1 MSRWFATLRRALG
14 RIGLR
19 LLIVNLVVLL
29 VPVAGLEFAR
39 LYERQLLGALERD
52 MRHQAVLVRRM
63 VEVSGINGAPLDAA
77 FHQEVL
83 VRAAADTRA
92 RVRVITRAGSVLLDS
107 HRDGPPEGPEPGVP
121 SLLETSAPVSRAL
134 ASRQYRDSSRHR
146 AASGSDDETWGEG
159 IDERWPALAQRQEV
173 RRAFR
178 GERASYTRVRERS
191 PEVLLFVA
199 EPVMEARRVVAV
211 VYVVRSTQPVLL
223 ELYRIRQGLISVL
236 SVAIVFTAL
245 VSLALGWTISRPLS
259 KLSRAAQRI
268 ARGERDVPVPHVGSG
283 EIRELS
289 ESFATMT
296 KELDA
301 RMRYISDFAADVA
314 HEFKSPL
321 TSIRGAA
328 ELLSEGAAEDPAART
343 RFLRNIELDVLRL
356 DRLVS
361 RLLELSRIEAN
372 QEPKR
377 EVDIARLVHE
387 VASRASTPEVS
398 VRVVSAPTVLLV
410 PAREADVVTALL
422 NLCDNAVRYSPAG
435 LDVEV
440 SVEATPTHVHV
451 RVCDHGPGVPD
462 AHRARIFD
470 RFFTTDAEQ
479 EGTGLGLAI
488 ASAVAVAHG
497 GGLTLEDAPPV
508 GAGPWGACFRLTLDR
523 ARRA

>member
-1 MSRWFATLRRALG
+1 VSRWLLRVRRTLG

-63 VEVSGINGAPLDAA
+63 VEASSAAGDPLDVP
-77 FHQEVL
+77 FHQDVL

-92 RVRVITRAGSVLLDS
+92 RIRVVTRTGEVLLDS

-121 SLLETSAPVSRAL
+121 SLLPTSTQGAGDPTSRAYRAD
-134 ASRQYRDSSRHR
+134 ASRPRDGGR
-146 AASGSDDETWGEG
+146 AAWSEG
-159 IDERWPALAQRQEV
+159 PDERWPALAARQEV
-173 RRAFR
+173 RRAFA

-259 KLSRAAQRI
+259 RLSRAAQRI
-268 ARGERDVPVPHVGSG
+268 ARGERDVPVPLVGSG

-296 KELDA
+296 RELDA

-328 ELLSEGAAEDPAART
+328 ELLGEGAAEDPDARQ
-343 RFLRNIELDVLRL
+343 RFLRNIELDVQRL

-361 RLLELSRIEAN
+361 RLLELSRIEAS
-372 QEPKR
+372 QDGKV
-377 EVDIARLVHE
+377 EVDLVPLAHDVAR
-387 VASRASTPEVS
+387 RASTPEVAVRLVRAPES
-398 VRVVSAPTVLLV
+398 VRV

-422 NLCDNAVRYSPAG
+422 NLCDNAVRFSPPGAE
-435 LDVEV
+435 VCV
-440 SVEATPTHVHV
+440 SVDLGPRAAQI
-451 RVCDHGPGVPD
+451 RVCDHGPGVPE

-470 RFFTTDAEQ
+470 RFFTTDAER

-497 GGLTLEDAPPV
+497 GALALETEPPES
-508 GAGPWGACFRLTLDR
+508 GGPWGACFLLTLA
-523 ARRA
+523 AR

>member
-1 MSRWFATLRRALG
+1 MTRWPTKVRRALG
-14 RIGLR
+14 RIGVR

-63 VEVSGINGAPLDAA
+63 LEVAGASGGPVDES

-83 VRAAADTRA
+83 VRAAVDTRA
-92 RVRVITRAGSVLLDS
+92 RVRVILRDGDVMLDS
-107 HRDGPPEGPEPGVP
+107 HRDGPPEGLEPGVP
-121 SLLETSAPVSRAL
+121 SLLGESGTSASGDYRSRRWEAVGAPL
-134 ASRQYRDSSRHR
+134 LP
-146 AASGSDDETWGEG
+146 GSNDAGE
-159 IDERWPALAQRQEV
+159 ERWPALRQRQEV

-199 EPVMEARRVVAV
+199 EPVMEARRVIAV

-223 ELYRIRQGLISVL
+223 ELYRIRRGLISVL

-245 VSLALGWTISRPLS
+245 VSLALGVTISRPLS

-268 ARGERDVPVPHVGSG
+268 ARGEREVPVPLVGSG

-296 KELDA
+296 HELDA

-328 ELLSEGAAEDPAART
+328 ELLSEGAAEDPGARE
-343 RFLRNIELDVLRL
+343 RFLRNIELDVQRL

-361 RLLELSRIEAN
+361 RLLELSRIEAS
-372 QEPKR
+372 QDDKAD
-377 EVDIARLVHE
+377 VDLVPLVHD
-387 VASRASTPEVS
+387 VARRASTPEVA
-398 VRVVSAPTVLLV
+398 VRVVRAPASVRV

-422 NLCDNAVRYSPAG
+422 NLCDNAVRFSPPGAEVCLCLDAG
-435 LDVEV
+435 PQAVQL
-440 SVEATPTHVHV
+440 
-451 RVCDHGPGVPD
+451 RVCDHGPGVPE

-470 RFFTTDAEQ
+470 RFFTTDAER

-488 ASAVAVAHG
+488 ASAVAAAHG
-497 GGLTLEDAPPV
+497 GSLTLETEPPSS
-508 GAGPWGACFRLTLDR
+508 GGPWGACFLLTLASR
-523 ARRA
+523 

>member
-1 MSRWFATLRRALG
+1 MIRWFAALRRALG

-19 LLIVNLVVLL
+19 LLVVNLVVLL

-63 VEVSGINGAPLDAA
+63 VEVSGAMGAPLDAPL
-77 FHQEVL
+77 HQEVL
-83 VRAAADTRA
+83 VRAAVDTRA
-92 RVRVITRAGSVLLDS
+92 RVRVITRAGDVVLDS
-107 HRDGPPEGPEPGVP
+107 HRDGAPEGPEPGVP
-121 SLLETSAPVSRAL
+121 SLLDARAPVSSAVGSRRYGAGTGS
-134 ASRQYRDSSRHR
+134 ASPS
-146 AASGSDDETWGEG
+146 ATWSEG
-159 IDERWPALAQRQEV
+159 ADERWPALARRQEV
-173 RRAFR
+173 VRAFR

-191 PEVLLFVA
+191 PEVLLFIA

-245 VSLALGWTISRPLS
+245 VSLALGWTISRPLG

-296 KELDA
+296 QELDA

-328 ELLSEGAAEDPAART
+328 ELLSEGAAEDPSARS
-343 RFLRNIELDVLRL
+343 RFLRNIELDVQRL

-361 RLLELSRIEAN
+361 RLLELSRIEAS
-372 QEPKR
+372 QELKR
-377 EVDIARLVHE
+377 DVDIVRLAHD

-398 VRVVSAPTVLLV
+398 VRVVSAPPSLVV
-410 PAREADVVTALL
+410 PAREADVLTALL
-422 NLCDNAVRYSPAG
+422 NLCDNAVRFSPAG
-435 LDVEV
+435 AEVEV
-440 SVEATPTHVHV
+440 HVTTTPSEVRVHV
-451 RVCDHGPGVPD
+451 CDRGPGVPE

-470 RFFTTDAEQ
+470 RFFTTDAERD
-479 EGTGLGLAI
+479 GTGLGLAI

-497 GGLTLEDAPPV
+497 GGLTLTDAPPT
-508 GAGPWGACFRLTLDR
+508 GAGPWGACFRLTLDCT
-523 ARRA
+523 RRA

>member
-1 MSRWFATLRRALG
+1 MTRWPTKVRRALG
-14 RIGLR
+14 RIGVR

-63 VEVSGINGAPLDAA
+63 LEVAGSSGGPVDEA

-83 VRAAADTRA
+83 VRAAVDTRA
-92 RVRVITRAGSVLLDS
+92 RVRVILRDGDVMLDS
-107 HRDGPPEGPEPGVP
+107 HRDGPPEGLEPGVP
-121 SLLETSAPVSRAL
+121 SLLGE
-134 ASRQYRDSSRHR
+134 
-146 AASGSDDETWGEG
+146 SGSSSGAGDYRSRRLRGLSESLLPGSNDTGE
-159 IDERWPALAQRQEV
+159 ERWPALRQRQEV

-199 EPVMEARRVVAV
+199 EPVMEARRVIAV

-245 VSLALGWTISRPLS
+245 VSLALGVTISRPLS

-268 ARGERDVPVPHVGSG
+268 ARGEREVPVPLVGSG

-296 KELDA
+296 HELDA
-301 RMRYISDFAADVA
+301 RMRYISEFAADVA

-328 ELLSEGAAEDPAART
+328 ELLSEGAAEDPGARE
-343 RFLRNIELDVLRL
+343 RFLRNIELDVQRL

-361 RLLELSRIEAN
+361 RLLELSRIEAS
-372 QEPKR
+372 QDDKAD
-377 EVDIARLVHE
+377 VDLVPLVHD
-387 VASRASTPEVS
+387 VARRASTPEVA
-398 VRVVSAPTVLLV
+398 VRVVRAPASVRV

-422 NLCDNAVRYSPAG
+422 NLCDNAVRFSPPGAEVCLSLDAG
-435 LDVEV
+435 PQAVQL
-440 SVEATPTHVHV
+440 
-451 RVCDHGPGVPD
+451 RVCDHGPGVPE

-470 RFFTTDAEQ
+470 RFFTTDAER

-488 ASAVAVAHG
+488 ASAVAAAHG
-497 GGLTLEDAPPV
+497 GSLTLETEPPRS
-508 GAGPWGACFRLTLDR
+508 GGPWGACFLLTLASR
-523 ARRA
+523 